1 MKLGRS
7 VHQEAKLPEIVTP
20 AWNPFS
26 PQASSV
32 LQQLALLDLRRRTIP
47 RFAEHHCREVS
58 AILSGL
64 LQSCTLVAP
73 LRRRLKRSSPV
84 RWPLLGRLESV
95 DPAQEAA
102 DPRAT

>member
-73 LRRRLKRSSPV
+73 LRRRLKRSSLV
-84 RWPLLGRLESV
+84 RWPW
-95 DPAQEAA
+95 
-102 DPRAT
+102 